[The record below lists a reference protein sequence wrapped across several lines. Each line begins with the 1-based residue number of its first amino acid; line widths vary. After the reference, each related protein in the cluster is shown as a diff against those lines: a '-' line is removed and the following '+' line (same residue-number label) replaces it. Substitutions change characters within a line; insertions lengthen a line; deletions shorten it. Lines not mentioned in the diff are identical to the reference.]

1 MNSDILVSASLL
13 GCDLSNLENEIKRA
27 QDAGTDWLHFDVM
40 DGIFVPNI
48 SFGQP
53 ILNAVKKR
61 SGVPIDTHLMIKEP
75 IRYVEEFAK
84 AGSHMITFH
93 IEATHEPLMVID
105 RIHSCGA
112 KAGISVKP
120 GTPVGMIKELV
131 PYVDMVLIM
140 TVEPKGEYGQ
150 GACRRRGQKNTYRG
164 GRRHKQQDRR
174 RVPQCRCRCTCIG
187 LLPFRR
193 AGYVKG
199 CCKHQGSL
207 SLRIAS
213 MGVREISSPY
223 SLAFCMP
230 TLSKQPP
237 SIALYI
243 SRKLCGQDTS
253 IQSAY
258 PLPSL

>member
-13 GCDLSNLENEIKRA
+13 GCDLSNLENEIIRA

-140 TVEPKGEYGQ
+140 TVEPGFGGQ
-150 GACRRRGQKNTYRG
+150 GFIHETLKKVSMVKALADGAGKKIHIEVDGGINNKTAAECRNAGADVLVSGSYLFG
-164 GRRHKQQDRR
+164 AQDMSKA
-174 RVPQCRCRCTCIG
+174 VASIKG
-187 LLPFRR
+187 L
-193 AGYVKG
+193 
-199 CCKHQGSL
+199 
-207 SLRIAS
+207 
-213 MGVREISSPY
+213 
-223 SLAFCMP
+223 
-230 TLSKQPP
+230 
-237 SIALYI
+237 
-243 SRKLCGQDTS
+243 
-253 IQSAY
+253 
-258 PLPSL
+258 

>member
-27 QDAGTDWLHFDVM
+27 QDAGADWLHFDVM

-140 TVEPKGEYGQ
+140 TVEPGFGGQ
-150 GACRRRGQKNTYRG
+150 GFIHETLKKVSMVKALADGAGKKIHIEVDGGINNKTAAECRNAGADVLVSGSYLFG
-164 GRRHKQQDRR
+164 AQDMSKA
-174 RVPQCRCRCTCIG
+174 VASIKG
-187 LLPFRR
+187 L
-193 AGYVKG
+193 
-199 CCKHQGSL
+199 
-207 SLRIAS
+207 
-213 MGVREISSPY
+213 
-223 SLAFCMP
+223 
-230 TLSKQPP
+230 
-237 SIALYI
+237 
-243 SRKLCGQDTS
+243 
-253 IQSAY
+253 
-258 PLPSL
+258 

>member
-27 QDAGTDWLHFDVM
+27 QDAGADWLHFDVM

-53 ILNAVKKR
+53 VLKAVKKCA
-61 SGVPIDTHLMIKEP
+61 SVPIDTHLMIKDP

-93 IEATHEPLMVID
+93 IEATREPLMVID
-105 RIHSCGA
+105 RIRSSGA

-140 TVEPKGEYGQ
+140 TVEPGFGGQ
-150 GACRRRGQKNTYRG
+150 GFIHETLKKVSMVKALAESAGKKIHIEVDGGINSKTAAECRNAGADVFVSGTYLFNS
-164 GRRHKQQDRR
+164 QDMSKA
-174 RVPQCRCRCTCIG
+174 VASIKG
-187 LLPFRR
+187 L
-193 AGYVKG
+193 
-199 CCKHQGSL
+199 
-207 SLRIAS
+207 
-213 MGVREISSPY
+213 
-223 SLAFCMP
+223 
-230 TLSKQPP
+230 
-237 SIALYI
+237 
-243 SRKLCGQDTS
+243 
-253 IQSAY
+253 
-258 PLPSL
+258 

>member
-13 GCDLSNLENEIKRA
+13 GCDLSNLENEIIRA

-140 TVEPKGEYGQ
+140 TVEPGFGGQ
-150 GACRRRGQKNTYRG
+150 GFIHETLKKVSMVKALADGVGKKIHIEVDGGINNKTAAECRNAGADVLVSGSYLFG
-164 GRRHKQQDRR
+164 AQDMSKA
-174 RVPQCRCRCTCIG
+174 VASIKG
-187 LLPFRR
+187 L
-193 AGYVKG
+193 
-199 CCKHQGSL
+199 
-207 SLRIAS
+207 
-213 MGVREISSPY
+213 
-223 SLAFCMP
+223 
-230 TLSKQPP
+230 
-237 SIALYI
+237 
-243 SRKLCGQDTS
+243 
-253 IQSAY
+253 
-258 PLPSL
+258 

>member
-1 MNSDILVSASLL
+1 MKSDILVSASLL

-140 TVEPKGEYGQ
+140 TVEPGFGGQ
-150 GACRRRGQKNTYRG
+150 GFIHETLKKVSMVKALADGAGKKIHIEVDGGINNKTAAECRNAGADVLVSGSYLFG
-164 GRRHKQQDRR
+164 AQDMSKA
-174 RVPQCRCRCTCIG
+174 VASIKG
-187 LLPFRR
+187 L
-193 AGYVKG
+193 
-199 CCKHQGSL
+199 
-207 SLRIAS
+207 
-213 MGVREISSPY
+213 
-223 SLAFCMP
+223 
-230 TLSKQPP
+230 
-237 SIALYI
+237 
-243 SRKLCGQDTS
+243 
-253 IQSAY
+253 
-258 PLPSL
+258 